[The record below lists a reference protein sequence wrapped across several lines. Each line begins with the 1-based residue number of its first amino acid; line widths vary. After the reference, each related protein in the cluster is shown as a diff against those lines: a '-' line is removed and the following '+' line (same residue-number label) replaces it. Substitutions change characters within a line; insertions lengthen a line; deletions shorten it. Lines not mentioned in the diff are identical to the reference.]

1 MAILI
6 TDYCCDS
13 ANSKQWQINN
23 NSTDP
28 KDIAVVC
35 GTSVLTP
42 TVVTI
47 PGSYAGVHCFNY
59 AVPIGGQQTLPV
71 TVNEVGTRCQ
81 QPDPNVFVEIGS
93 DKWSV
98 KNLSVDRY
106 KNGDTIP
113 QVGTPADWANL
124 TTGAWCYPNNDPAL
138 GLKYGKLYNWYAVN
152 DPRGLAPDGWHV
164 SSKQEWENL
173 IILYSTHT
181 PVILPT
187 SLLYDDIADKIKERG
202 TTHWPSPNTA
212 TNVSGFT
219 ALPAGFRTD
228 YVFSLDTAS
237 FATSTDGITNPY
249 SAQILKPVN
258 NSSTSLFT
266 FGQVYS
272 KKSGYSVR
280 IVRDCQQVPTLTA
293 NQCCPLG
300 ATAVPFDGWFYSW
313 AYGYLTLNN
322 YPTGIPMQATV
333 SYEPGAGNTYQWP
346 PCVIPPRTELGTC
359 VGAGFRMPSNAFVI
373 DGERNITQAYG
384 SRFYLDLNQ
393 PVTSIK
399 ILVKTLRPYKGY
411 PYKFTITVGDRALN
425 GLCQYDPTLSICGNS
440 CNVQIHDYTV
450 TLGGTSIDAHGSALI
465 SIENDIPFSNVSI
478 LGYERNTAIIYPGN
492 PNQAGWALAFCL
504 FPDNILPGTTTTTTA
519 PPEEMLIENYCCYS
533 NTARSYIVHNR
544 HPYNTEVITV
554 RCGTGIL
561 TQVRRLLV
569 GPLRSWNFA
578 CDSYTIGTS
587 TNLIIRRDPFNV
599 TIPNTGLPIIPIANQ
614 IWMKENLK
622 VTNYADG
629 TPIDHLRAYQPGC
642 DYQFYGRFGG
652 IPVCGYCSNNGQGYG
667 FFTPTR
673 LYLSHRNDPT
683 LGLSTGAYVYTDLG
697 TGKEV
702 ISEENRNAYGLLYNY
717 YSVINPKGLLPK
729 GWRLPTKE
737 EFHRLILASGGTPGA
752 VVNGNIFTY
761 TGSGLKSADYV
772 NHWKSLFGALGHI
785 NVSTNTDTVGFT
797 AIGTGVRLG
806 KFYTNRENWSYGG
819 VGDPNSNG
827 GNFAGTVAYESTFKR
842 TTHFWGAGTDPNTAS
857 FLVLGGARVHKYD
870 FVRLGFPTYL
880 QDYYQRNYNTVCGP
894 TQFQPVNLPTTP
906 YGDSLEIVDNVSN
919 IITRVGCGWQGLG
932 NCHYHTYG
940 GLFKSIR
947 GVLDCPS
954 SFPYFSTTPGI
965 STTTSTTTKCPL
977 ISLRVKNKTGAP
989 LSFICATDDNPLIEI
1004 VVFGEEGFLCD
1015 ICDIHNVTG
1024 AGIYDPHYAY
1034 TSNSGTTYLG
1044 TPHYSLNGKEALD
1057 WGIFYEILE
1066 AIPCSAD
1073 CGCTTTTT
1081 APPAPCCKVVLPLP
1095 RPDIFSDLVIGTNII
1110 HPNYIG
1116 PTTPNY
1122 DVYIGPNCTYEDM
1135 PQRAVTL
1142 GRPSGSFTYSL
1153 TFSEPTTKVILLVYG
1168 GGGGLKTIE
1177 GTNISINAGP
1187 SKFSFDTNATKTNIY
1202 FCTAY
1207 HCYAQTER
1215 TSPTEPPTI
1224 LNIGGPR
1231 RAVGYT
1237 PGAAFVVIEGLS
1249 SNNANAVTPFTQLT
1263 ISGDGEGGGA
1273 TFAICDSTFPATT
1286 STTIIPPT
1294 PVCKLHVS
1302 TLTNNTNFDHDVIYY
1317 ETDNTF
1323 ILSQITVPANAT
1335 IQLCAYDVIYVPPT
1349 ITWTPSNVE
1358 CCSTTSTTTST
1369 TTTTTIPP
1377 PCNTYNATFIG
1388 QGGSADFTYI
1398 DCNGISHSPILGQG
1412 IPAIPVS
1419 IQFCAIQIVFGNPQ
1433 IQIIQIASD
1442 QCSTTT
1448 STTSTTSSTTTTTT
1462 IAPPCDTYQVVP
1474 STMDIPRVIQWVDCN
1489 GNLHVSPVYGGSGV
1503 QPFTLCAQSIIS
1515 HSPADTVNLIYS
1527 GGCSTTTTSTST
1539 TTTTAAPITP
1549 CTQYYLDP
1557 ATNPTPRTLTYLD
1570 CNGVIQVVNVPIPLG
1585 QLNQMGVFPFC
1596 ATQIIQVSPM
1606 DYVSPGQGGCTTST
1620 TTTTCAP
1627 IGDCQRQCIEDTLY
1641 LYNGFTIPS
1650 QSPITFTNYTEA
1662 CNGLD
1667 FIVNHNNTGIQ
1678 LSTQMGYG
1686 GNDHYVDP
1694 IYAYPNTA
1702 SMPELCELIPD
1713 GWYIWSTMS
1722 GNIYIQGTSFIV
1734 HIINGIF
1741 QNVQGTCGD
1750 CVPFS
1755 APVQK
1760 TCYYE
1765 LIDNTGT
1772 FDFSS
1777 TYDSACFAAFSVQS
1791 YTGDPLGLQSSGET
1805 AKAYDWRVGYSVYKT
1820 TSVNNPPC
1828 LDRWARNGYFVTDWT
1843 NGEVTEIRGGGIVS
1857 ITNCPGF
1864 TTTTTTTC
1872 AALPTNEII
1881 LMNTISYDGGVTF
1894 QSFTDSEAHACSS
1907 RVNYLNAF
1915 AAQNILVNLASVSF
1929 LGTSITIGAQLY
1941 IPTAI
1946 NCTQVSTA
1954 TGYFLTTD
1962 TLTNNIIVYVLNG
1975 VITGITVCIPTTTTT
1990 TCPPPPTTLLRL
2002 SRTFLPVMQSPRP
2015 FSATFAQACRGLN
2028 EIIANN
2034 GLDALNEFPLIE
2046 SLPIEVGTVL
2056 YVNNMGCKDIYSV
2069 GGGTGTIVGNGLVT
2083 GYCVLVPWGDLLQ
2096 SATSIYHIENS
2107 VVTEIL
2113 DCATCTRPAG
2123 LNAYDLRDSYYIG
2136 SNAPTN
2142 FTESRATA
2150 CAAINDC
2157 IANPGNYTL
2166 TGSVDMYATS
2176 IQVGNLAYADAGT
2189 DCQLYPDGYYIYNFD
2204 GSAFEKMVHIVDG
2217 VIVQIWTDCVG
2228 PFAPTPITE
2237 TQKVDECNAR
2247 VYEYSVDPEDV
2258 PQGVVSLIWDVVCD
2272 TCSQKPGL
2280 TTFVD
2285 DIYRVEVDYPNEA
2298 VGATVSVKSV
2308 DANGVESIFPTTY
2321 GVELNSCCSAFPLQ
2335 RLLIT
2340 RFCPVG
2346 SSNADENACHRI
2358 SSEFDI
2364 CNLMNLYTNHPS
2376 EIEVYGKNVKIDSA
2390 IELEAKM
2397 YYANTCE
2404 SVEDGWYYSF
2414 GNGLDIVE
2422 TIGIYAENGVI
2433 TKIVDSCDYVV
2444 IDGAGWKK
2452 KNLDVTTYRNG
2463 DPIPE
2468 VQDPTAW
2475 AALTTGAWCYY
2486 NNSTANGNVYGK
2498 LYNHYAIV
2506 DPRNIAPEG
2515 WRVSTEADWVALE
2528 TWNDGPST
2536 LGGKLKEM
2544 GTTHWSAP
2552 NTSAVDIAQFT
2563 ALPGGLRGITGSF
2576 SGLNALATFW
2586 TDYTYNTVNAVNRRA
2601 MVFTSG
2607 AVTTATVSR
2616 KYGYSVRLV
2625 KEQ

>member
-13 ANSKQWQINN
+13 ANSKQWQVNN
-23 NSTDP
+23 NSTDS
-28 KDIAVVC
+28 KDIILIC
-35 GTSVLTP
+35 GTSVLVP

-47 PGSYAGVHCFNY
+47 PGSYSGVHCFNS
-59 AVPIGGQQTLPV
+59 AQRVPGTLTTGPFPV
-71 TVNEVGTRCQ
+71 ILNEVGTRCQ
-81 QPDPNVFVEIGS
+81 QPDPNVFVEIG
-93 DKWSV
+93 DAKWSV
-98 KNLSVDRY
+98 KNLNVDRY

-113 QVGTPADWANL
+113 QVGIPADWAGL

-164 SSKQEWENL
+164 SSKQDWENL
-173 IILYSTHT
+173 IVLYSTHT
-181 PVILPT
+181 PVSLPT

-212 TNVSGFT
+212 SNVSGFT

-228 YVFSLDTAS
+228 YVFTLDTAS

-249 SAQILKPVN
+249 SSQILRSVN
-258 NSSTSLFT
+258 NSSTNLFT

-280 IVRDCQQVPTLTA
+280 IVRDCQRVPIPTA

-300 ATAVPFDGWFYSW
+300 ATAVAFDSWYASW

-346 PCVIPPRTELGTC
+346 PCVIPPTAELGTC
-359 VGAGFRMPSNAFVI
+359 VGAGYAMPSNAFVI
-373 DGERNITQAYG
+373 DGERNTSQVFG

-393 PVTSIK
+393 EVTSIK

-411 PYKFTITVGDRALN
+411 PYKFTITVGDRALD
-425 GLCQYDPTLSICGNS
+425 GSCQYDPTLSICGNS

-465 SIENDIPFSNVSI
+465 SIENDIPFANVSI
-478 LGYERNTAIIYPGN
+478 LGRERNDSIVYPGSPYQN
-492 PNQAGWALAFCL
+492 GWALAFCL
-504 FPDNILPGTTTTTTA
+504 FPDNILPGTTTTTI
-519 PPEEMLIENYCCYS
+519 PPAEESLIENYCCYS

-561 TQVRRLLV
+561 AQVRRLLV
-569 GPLRSWNFA
+569 GPLRSWVFA

-629 TPIDHLRAYQPGC
+629 TPIDHLPAYQPNC
-642 DYQFYGRFGG
+642 DYQMYDWVTG
-652 IPVCGYCSNNGQGYG
+652 IPHCIHCTNFGINGNGITSNY
-667 FFTPTR
+667 P
-673 LYLSHRNDPT
+673 YYSHRNDPT

-717 YSVINPKGLLPK
+717 YAVLNPKGLLPK
-729 GWRLPTKE
+729 GWRLPTKQD
-737 EFHRLILASGGTPGA
+737 FHRLILASGGTPGA
-752 VVNGNIFTY
+752 IIGGDIFTY

-797 AIGTGVRLG
+797 AIGAGVRNG
-806 KFYTNRENWSYGG
+806 KFYSESFQLYNDVTINTSAGSG
-819 VGDPNSNG
+819 VGS
-827 GNFAGTVAYESTFKR
+827 VAYESTFKR
-842 TTHFWGAGTDPNTAS
+842 RAEFWGTGTDANTAS
-857 FLVLGGARVHKYD
+857 ILILGGARVHKYD

-880 QDYYQRNYNTVCGP
+880 QDYYQRRADTVCGNTKFVP
-894 TQFQPVNLPTTP
+894 NNLSKTA
-906 YGDSLEIVDNVSN
+906 YGDSLEIFDNYQN
-919 IITRVGCGWQGLG
+919 IIRRIRCGYRSLG
-932 NCHYHTYG
+932 NCHSHNYG
-940 GLFKSIR
+940 AFFKSIR

-954 SFPYFSTTPGI
+954 VFPWFTTTPGI
-965 STTTSTTTKCPL
+965 STTTSTTTKCP
-977 ISLRVKNKTGAP
+977 IVSLRIKNKTGAP
-989 LSFICATDDNPLIEI
+989 VSFICATDDNPLIEQVI
-1004 VVFGEEGFLCD
+1004 FGEEGFLCN

-1024 AGIYDPHYAY
+1024 AAIYDPHYVY
-1034 TSNSGTTYLG
+1034 TDRHGQQYLG
-1044 TPHYSLNGKEALD
+1044 TNEDSLNGKEALD

-1066 AIPCSAD
+1066 VIPCSAD

-1081 APPAPCCKVVLPLP
+1081 TPPAPCCNVVLPLP
-1095 RPDIFSDLVIGTNII
+1095 RLADQDLEIGTNII
-1110 HPNYIG
+1110 HPTYVG
-1116 PTTPNY
+1116 PTLPDY
-1122 DVYIGPNCTYEDM
+1122 PVYIGPNCTYEDM
-1135 PQRAVTL
+1135 PEGAVTL
-1142 GRPSGSFTYSL
+1142 GRTGGSFTYQL
-1153 TFSEPTTKVILLVYG
+1153 TFSEPTTKVVLLVYG

-1177 GTNISINAGP
+1177 GTNINISAGP
-1187 SKFSFDTNATKTNIY
+1187 SKFTFDTNATKTNIY

-1215 TSPTEPPTI
+1215 TSLTEPPTI

-1231 RAVGYT
+1231 RAVGFT
-1237 PGAAFVVIEGLS
+1237 PGAAFVVVEGLS

-1263 ISGDGEGGGA
+1263 ISGDGIGGGA
-1273 TFAICDSTFPATT
+1273 SFAICNSTFPATT
-1286 STTIIPPT
+1286 TTTVIPPT
-1294 PVCKLHVS
+1294 PVCKLHTS

-1317 ETDNTF
+1317 PTDNTF

-1358 CCSTTSTTTST
+1358 CCNTTSTTTST
-1369 TTTTTIPP
+1369 TTTTTTAPP
-1377 PCNTYNATFIG
+1377 PCNTYQATFLG
-1388 QGGSADFTYI
+1388 TNGNANFNYT
-1398 DCNGISHSPILGQG
+1398 DCNGIVHSPVVGAG
-1412 IPAIPVS
+1412 IPSLPVS
-1419 IQFCAIQIVFGNPQ
+1419 IQFCAIGLPIGNPQ
-1433 IQIIQIASD
+1433 ISIIQIAGT

-1448 STTSTTSSTTTTTT
+1448 STTSTTSTTTTTT
-1462 IAPPCDTYQVVP
+1462 IAPPCNTYQAVFTANSGVGNVVY
-1474 STMDIPRVIQWVDCN
+1474 IDCN
-1489 GNLHVSPVYGGSGV
+1489 GV
-1503 QPFTLCAQSIIS
+1503 QQTIPLGAPGTLYNQSAQFCAIQVISTGPIIQAVVIAS
-1515 HSPADTVNLIYS
+1515 NQ
-1527 GGCSTTTTSTST
+1527 CSTSTTSTST
-1539 TTTTAAPITP
+1539 TT
-1549 CTQYYLDP
+1549 
-1557 ATNPTPRTLTYLD
+1557 
-1570 CNGVIQVVNVPIPLG
+1570 
-1585 QLNQMGVFPFC
+1585 
-1596 ATQIIQVSPM
+1596 S
-1606 DYVSPGQGGCTTST
+1606 TTST
-1620 TTTTCAP
+1620 TTTTTTIAP
-1627 IGDCQRQCIEDTLY
+1627 IGPVGPCGRVDGLNSSTIISAYSSGTWVNFISSLSDACQAYSILTNGSTLIQGLAY
-1641 LYNGFTIPS
+1641 QPFYFNSISVGQTAWA
-1650 QSPITFTNYTEA
+1650 QPITA
-1662 CNGLD
+1662 P
-1667 FIVNHNNTGIQ
+1667 
-1678 LSTQMGYG
+1678 
-1686 GNDHYVDP
+1686 DP
-1694 IYAYPNTA
+1694 
-1702 SMPELCELIPD
+1702 CELILD
-1713 GWYIWSTMS
+1713 GYYILSLDINQPPINS
-1722 GNIYIQGTSFIV
+1722 IV
-1734 HIINGIF
+1734 HVVNGII
-1741 QNVQGTCGD
+1741 VSIDTCGP
-1750 CVPFS
+1750 CNGPF
-1755 APVQK
+1755 PTEK
-1760 TCYYE
+1760 ECYYQ
-1765 LIDNTGT
+1765 LILDGVPQA
-1772 FDFSS
+1772 DFSS
-1777 TYDSACFAAFSVQS
+1777 SITAACDAADIVLHWPEFN
-1791 YTGDPLGLQSSGET
+1791 DPLALQPVSEIGKT
-1805 AKAYDWRVGYSVYKT
+1805 LNWQVGDIVYKT
-1820 TSVNNPPC
+1820 TSTNPPC
-1828 LDRWARNGYFVTDWT
+1828 PDRWTRNGYFVTNWAS
-1843 NGEVTEIRGGGIVS
+1843 GEVTEIRSGVIQS
-1857 ITNCPGF
+1857 IQTCAGF

-1881 LMNTISYDGGVTF
+1881 LMNTISYDGGVNF

-1915 AAQNILVNLASVSF
+1915 AQQNILVNLASVSF
-1929 LGTSITIGAQLY
+1929 LGTSISIGAQLY
-1941 IPTAI
+1941 LHNAT
-1946 NCTQVSTA
+1946 NCTQVSNI

-1962 TLTNNIIVYVLNG
+1962 TLTNNVIVYVLNG
-1975 VITGITVCIPTTTTT
+1975 VITAITVCIPTTTTT
-1990 TCPPPPTTLLRL
+1990 TCTPQPILGTQWIDYWTQNVRYDIYNNPSAPYVDISGSFESACSARAWYNGIGGATTGTGNH
-2002 SRTFLPVMQSPRP
+2002 SF
-2015 FSATFAQACRGLN
+2015 
-2028 EIIANN
+2028 
-2034 GLDALNEFPLIE
+2034 LIE
-2046 SLPIEVGTVL
+2046 NGASISIGTQLFETNASNTLCYQPSYFTGYL
-2056 YVNNMGCKDIYSV
+2056 YHD
-2069 GGGTGTIVGNGLVT
+2069 GTGSSVNYDVVHIVDG
-2083 GYCVLVPWGDLLQ
+2083 
-2096 SATSIYHIENS
+2096 II
-2107 VVTEIL
+2107 TEFL
-2113 DCATCTRPAG
+2113 NCSTCTSPSG
-2123 LNAYDLRDSYYIG
+2123 LTAFSLKDSYHIG
-2136 SNAPTN
+2136 SNPSSN
-2142 FTESRATA
+2142 FTETRATA

-2166 TGSVDMYATS
+2166 TGSNMYATS
-2176 IQVGNLAYADAGT
+2176 IQVGNRAWDNSGT
-2189 DCQLYPDGYYIYNFD
+2189 SCTYYPNGFYIYNFN
-2204 GSAFEKMVHIVDG
+2204 GSTFEKMIHIVG
-2217 VIVQIWTDCVG
+2217 GIITQIWTDCVS
-2228 PFAPTPITE
+2228 PLAPEPIIE
-2237 TQKVDECNAR
+2237 VQKVDECNAR
-2247 VYEYSVDPEDV
+2247 TYEYSVNPEDM
-2258 PQGVVSLIWDVVCD
+2258 PQNAVELIWDVVCD
-2272 TCSQKPGL
+2272 TCDQKPGL

-2285 DIYRVEVDYPNEA
+2285 DIYRVQVDYSNQSVDA
-2298 VGATVSVKSV
+2298 IVSVKSV

-2346 SSNADENACHRI
+2346 SSNGDENACHRI

-2364 CNLMNLYTNHPS
+2364 CNLINLYTNHNA
-2376 EIEVYGKNVKIDSA
+2376 EIEVYGQNIKINSA
-2390 IELEAKM
+2390 IEIGAEM
-2397 YYANTCE
+2397 YYVNTCE
-2404 SVEDGWYYSF
+2404 SVTDGWYYSF

-2433 TKIVDSCDYVV
+2433 TRIVDSCDYIV

-2463 DPIPE
+2463 DVIPE

-2528 TWNDGPST
+2528 AWNDGPST

-2552 NTSAVDIAQFT
+2552 NASAVDIAQFT

-2576 SGLNALATFW
+2576 TGLNALATFW
-2586 TDYTYNTVNAVNRRA
+2586 TDYTYDTVNAVNRRA
-2601 MVFTSG
+2601 MVYTSG